1 MTKRQAKTKAV
12 KARKTVRAKKARV
25 VRAKKTVRTKQARA
39 TKRTVR
45 TAKTATVFKQPIT
58 ALQNSV
64 SSFIGYFK

>member
-1 MTKRQAKTKAV
+1 MTKRQTKTKAV
-12 KARKTVRAKKARV
+12 KARKTVRAKKTRV

-39 TKRTVR
+39 TKIR

-64 SSFIGYFK
+64 SSFISYFK